1 MSQSVPPSPQPD
13 PTVRPDSGAQA
24 APTVSTDRS
33 QVLGNAAETAPR
45 DRKGLARVVPR
56 GRGARWAVA
65 GAAVVLVGGAAA
77 VTAVA
82 VSEHHQD
89 RRPVGILG
97 PWIHDG
103 DGEEHAFP
111 GRPGERRAGE
121 RQSGRERAV
130 PALPGGDEDTGGR
143 VTTPRAAP
151 APLPSLAAK
160 DAVEKATGAVSG
172 GSVESLRV
180 VGQQGG
186 GSAWLAVVIGPDG
199 VRHAVTLSGTDGT
212 VTGNTVTGE
221 RGTSERGTGD
231 KVAPGR

>member
-33 QVLGNAAETAPR
+33 QVPVHAAETAPG
-45 DRKGLARVVPR
+45 DRKGFARVVPR
-56 GRGARWAVA
+56 RRGARWAVL

-103 DGEEHAFP
+103 DGEEHTVP
-111 GRPGERRAGE
+111 GPGERRAGD
-121 RQSGRERAV
+121 RQSGRKHAV
-130 PALPGGDEDTGGR
+130 PALPGGGEDTGGR
-143 VTTPRAAP
+143 VTAPRAAP

-160 DAVEKATGAVSG
+160 DAVEKAAGAVSG

-186 GSAWLAVVIGPDG
+186 GSAWLAVVVGPDG
-199 VRHAVTLSGTDGT
+199 VRHAVTLSGGDGT
-212 VTGNTVTGE
+212 VTGNTVTGNTVT
-221 RGTSERGTGD
+221 GDRGTGD
-231 KVAPGR
+231 TVAPGR